1 MNKVTLYGRLGADP
15 ETRTTQTGT
24 VVTKLRVATSERVK
38 DRDGN
43 WNEHTEWHRVTAF
56 GTTASNCARYL
67 TKGREVLLEGKLR
80 TSKYQDRDGNDR
92 YTTKTVARHVEFL
105 TPKSHEYTSGGGGRG
120 GYGGGGSQ
128 QGGGRQEPP
137 ANDPPLDDDQIPF

>member
-92 YTTKTVARHVEFL
+92 CSTEVLADSVRFIGGKGEGGQGQN
-105 TPKSHEYTSGGGGRG
+105 GGGG
-120 GYGGGGSQ
+120 GYRDDRGGGGN
-128 QGGGRQEPP
+128 QGGSRGGDGWGGPSGY
-137 ANDPPLDDDQIPF
+137 